1 MVVIL
6 MMSIKLDTLGLFK
19 IKVFRNKSYGVKIF
33 IYDVTNK
40 ILLRDSN
47 YVVDVVM

>member
-6 MMSIKLDTLGLFK
+6 MMSVKLDTLGLFK
-19 IKVFRNKSYGVKIF
+19 IKVFQNKSYGVKIF
-33 IYDVTNK
+33 VYDVTSR

>member
-6 MMSIKLDTLGLFK
+6 MMSVKLDTLGLFK
-19 IKVFRNKSYGVKIF
+19 IKIFQNKNYGVKIV
-33 IYDVTNK
+33 YDVTSK

-47 YVVDVVM
+47 YVVDVIM